1 VLGRAHTGTVG
12 PVRNGLRFAL
22 LGDVRAWLDDVELDL
37 GSPQQRLTLAVLLLQ
52 PGRAVSMD
60 DLVDAL
66 WGDEQPRA
74 ARGAARN
81 YVHRL
86 RRALDETAIVNR
98 GGGYVL
104 QVDPRCSDVTRFREH
119 VKVAHQMRQAD
130 TAGAAVELRRAL
142 AEWTGPALAGARGAS
157 ADNLREGLERERVD
171 AVELLGEIA
180 VELGEH
186 AEAID
191 LLTDTARQEPF
202 RERLYELLILA
213 LWRAGRPAEALVAY
227 DRIRRLLADEL
238 GVDPGVRLREL
249 YDEILR
255 ADTEQPSARTK
266 PAQLPIDLPVF
277 VGRETELA
285 EVASG
290 CVTLVHGMPG
300 VGKTAFAVH
309 LCHQLSERYPDGQL
323 YVNLRGFGPDDTA
336 VSPSDAL
343 RVFLEALGVS
353 PAHTPEDLE
362 GRSALYRSLLAGKR
376 YLVVLDNARDAGQV
390 MPLLPGDVNCQAVV
404 TSRNEL
410 LGLVAAMGARTVW
423 LDVLDEAGAREL
435 VARRIGW
442 ARVDDEPDAV
452 AEIIALCGRLPL
464 ALAVV
469 SARAATHRRFAL
481 SDIAVELRRCG
492 GSLVGFAGTD
502 PMVDVRSVLSWS
514 YHALSPTAK
523 RMLRLLS
530 LHPGTTIGLAAA
542 ASTAGVSLDQTVATL
557 RELASASLVV
567 EELPG
572 RYSMHDL
579 VHAYAAELREE
590 ADDEAAVRLRD
601 HYLQTAHVADEFF
614 VKAGERPPRP
624 EALPGVSVHPVD
636 SYEAAV
642 AWFNDEHTALMALI
656 EHAPA
661 EWSWQ
666 AAWVMRHHLDWGG
679 YWDDLAAVSRIAEQR
694 GSPRGRAYGLRG
706 LARVA
711 SQRGYQNEAVDLLN
725 QALALFR
732 QIQDNT
738 SMAYTHRQ
746 LTGVL
751 QLANRDVES
760 IGHAE
765 SALELFRETDGKA
778 GAGGAL
784 VALAWALT
792 RAGRLQEAIDVGM
805 QALPLVED
813 SGERYSTALVYQ
825 AIGRASHNLGR
836 YDDAAS
842 YRHKGIE
849 AYRSI
854 VAVMRPAATLLLRSN
869 ITLAQVHLS
878 ESYHAA
884 GRFAEADSSLREALG
899 TFRVL
904 VTEMQRAVGK
914 QDALDEDRT
923 VTLRRAV
930 DQLHTFV
937 THESGPGWYDRAR
950 ELMAVTVQAG
960 VAAGIVVQSLDN
972 I

>member
-1 VLGRAHTGTVG
+1 MRK
-12 PVRNGLRFAL
+12 GLRFEL
-22 LGDVRAWLDDVELDL
+22 LGDVRARLDDIELDL

-52 PGRAVSMD
+52 PGRGVSTD

-66 WGDEQPRA
+66 WGDDQPRA
-74 ARGAARN
+74 ARSAARN

-98 GGGYVL
+98 GGRYVL
-104 QVDPRCSDVTRFREH
+104 QVDPKRSDVTRFRDH
-119 VKVAHQMRQAD
+119 VNVAHQLRQAD
-130 TAGAAVELRRAL
+130 PAGAAAELRRAL

-157 ADNLREGLERERVD
+157 ADDLREGLERERVD
-171 AVELLGEIA
+171 AVELLGDLA

-191 LLTDTARQEPF
+191 LLTEAARQEPF
-202 RERLYELLILA
+202 RERLHELLILA

-238 GVDPGVRLREL
+238 GVDPGVRLRDRYEEL
-249 YDEILR
+249 LR
-255 ADTEQPSARTK
+255 ADAERPEAGTRTK

-290 CVTLVHGMPG
+290 SVTLVHGMPG

-323 YVNLRGFGPDDTA
+323 YVNLRGFGPDETA
-336 VSPSDAL
+336 LSPDDAL

-376 YLVVLDNARDAGQV
+376 YLVVLDNARDACQV
-390 MPLLPGDVNCQAVV
+390 MPLLPGDATSQAVV

-410 LGLVAAMGARTVW
+410 LGLVTATGARTVC

-435 VARRIGW
+435 IARRIGG

-452 AEIIALCGRLPL
+452 AEIVALCGRLPL

-469 SARAATHRRFAL
+469 SARAATHQRFAL
-481 SDIAVELRRCG
+481 SDLAVELRRCR
-492 GSLVGFAGTD
+492 GSLVGFTGPD
-502 PMVDVRSVLSWS
+502 PMADVRSVLSWS
-514 YHALSPTAK
+514 YHALSSSAK

-530 LHPGTTIGLAAA
+530 LHPGTTVGLTAA
-542 ASTAGVSLDQTVATL
+542 ASTAGASVDHTVTTL

-590 ADDEAAVRLRD
+590 ADEEAVVRLRD
-601 HYLQTAHVADEFF
+601 HYLQTAYVADEFF

-624 EALPGVSVHPVD
+624 DTAPGVSVHPVI
-636 SYEAAV
+636 SYEDAV
-642 AWFNDEHTALMALI
+642 AWFNDEHAALMALI

-711 SQRGYQNEAVDLLN
+711 SQRGDQNEAVDLLD

-751 QLANRDVES
+751 QLAHRDVES

-765 SALELFRETDGKA
+765 AALELFREADGKA

-792 RAGRLQEAIDVGM
+792 RAGRLPEAIDVGM

-813 SGERYSTALVYQ
+813 SGDRYSTALAYL

-842 YRHKGIE
+842 YRRKGIE
-849 AYRSI
+849 VYRAI
-854 VAVMRPAATLLLRSN
+854 VAVMRPAATVLLRSN
-869 ITLAQVHLS
+869 IVLCQIHLS
-878 ESYHAA
+878 ESCHAA
-884 GRFAEADSSLREALG
+884 GRFAEADSSLGEALG
-899 TFRVL
+899 AFRGL
-904 VTEMQRAVGK
+904 VTEMQRAVGRH
-914 QDALDEDRT
+914 DAFDEDRSA
-923 VTLRRAV
+923 TLSRAI
-930 DQLHTFV
+930 DELHTFV
-937 THESGPGWYDRAR
+937 TDESGPGWYERAR
-950 ELMAVTVQAG
+950 ELMTATVRAA